1 MRGVLLLGTLG
12 VLLTAAGCAHAPPP
26 TADAVLVASAGEAA
40 PAATNLV
47 EMPPL
52 YVEAR
57 GNYGQQIEWAST
69 DATELCA
76 RQSGCPVVRVRRT
89 DLYLRPDG
97 STWTVVRLTACGE
110 ERVYAKSHGRWSDA
124 SWRLH

>member
-1 MRGVLLLGTLG
+1 MRGVLLLSFG
-12 VLLTAAGCAHAPPP
+12 VLLTTAGCAHAPPP
-26 TADAVLVASAGEAA
+26 AADGVLVASAGQSAA
-40 PAATNLV
+40 AMNRV

-52 YVEAR
+52 YVQAR
-57 GNYGQQIEWAST
+57 ENYGQQIEWAST

-97 STWTVVRLTACGE
+97 STWTVVRLSACGE
-110 ERVYAKSHGRWSDA
+110 ERVYAKSHGRWSEA